1 MKKNDEKN
9 SRREFLKTTSKIGAV
24 AAVGGLVI
32 TACNDKTTGQDNI
45 TTGGKSN
52 KEEILYQGDTKQW
65 REYYLTAK

>member
-1 MKKNDEKN
+1 MKKNDERN

-24 AAVGGLVI
+24 AAVGGLAI
-32 TACNDKTTGQDNI
+32 TACSDNTTEQNNVA
-45 TTGGKSN
+45 GGKSN